1 MCIIKVRG
9 EMFKTM
15 FKAYDRWTTLTL
27 ERRESDDDRV
37 MLLRGVAPN
46 QSAELALSLPR
57 VAATRVWNAARDL
70 IRATAHVAMAYRPY
84 SRRAE
89 SPCVYVLA
97 QDDAVASA
105 VRSEMRDALQRLA
118 HEDTALRE
126 ADVLLRDALRRV
138 GVTGDTAS
146 NWLYPRDVEIRGA
159 PWLL

>member
-1 MCIIKVRG
+1 M
-9 EMFKTM
+9 T
-15 FKAYDRWTTLTL
+15 DWWTTLTL

-37 MLLRGVAPN
+37 MLLRGIAPN
-46 QSAELALSLPR
+46 QSAELALTLPR

-70 IRATAHVAMAYRPY
+70 IRATAHVAMSYRWY

-89 SPCVYVLA
+89 SPCVYVF
-97 QDDAVASA
+97 VASA
-105 VRSEMRDALQRLA
+105 VRSEMCDALQRLA

-126 ADVLLRDALRRV
+126 ADALLRDALRRV

-159 PWLL
+159 LWLL